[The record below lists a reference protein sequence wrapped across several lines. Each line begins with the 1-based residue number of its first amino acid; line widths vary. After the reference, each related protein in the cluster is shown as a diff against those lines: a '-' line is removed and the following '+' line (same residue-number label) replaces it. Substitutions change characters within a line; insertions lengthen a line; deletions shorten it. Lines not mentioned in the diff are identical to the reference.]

1 MEHIRNIQIQIS
13 ETTAA
18 WWKKSIISLW
28 LRPIN
33 IIVYP
38 LDSCYGSMVAT
49 FLGRPPGRP
58 PGWNMVKRHSPSTPF
73 YPVLQKKISHEM
85 PSRSPYVAYILSFFL
100 LICISSKMQKLP
112 LDFSNHFDGEHEL
125 LKPSGICSGTFR
137 YSTKLYQTFMALF
150 ENRLPPKFDDHLLI
164 ICWSS
169 VDLPCDF

>member
-1 MEHIRNIQIQIS
+1 LWGYHPNSHNMIHKYKWYKSYPPQLNSLGVYYGLLIQGWHYIKVVSSHFGMEHIRNIQIQIS

-85 PSRSPYVAYILSFFL
+85 PSRSPYVAYIPSFFL
-100 LICISSKMQKLP
+100 LICISWKMQKLP
-112 LDFSNHFDGEHEL
+112 FSGLDL
-125 LKPSGICSGTFR
+125 
-137 YSTKLYQTFMALF
+137 
-150 ENRLPPKFDDHLLI
+150 
-164 ICWSS
+164 
-169 VDLPCDF
+169 